1 MIDSYF
7 RSPFQK
13 LLIDPVAHRLVG
25 VPANLITALSCLLG
39 VAVVPLLAFALP
51 IAAASSL
58 IFSGYL
64 DTLDGTIARLRRQT
78 SPLGTVLDICSD
90 RVVESAV
97 VIGLFLVDPAR
108 ALLCLLLLASILLCI
123 TSFLVV
129 GIFSENDSHKSFHY
143 SPGLIERTEAFLFF
157 LGMILLPTIFA
168 QLATAFVGLVT
179 LTALIRIRQFSGQCK
194 LQRVRQEDELPK

>member
-7 RSPFQK
+7 RPPFQK
-13 LLIDPVAHRLVG
+13 LLIDPIARRLVG

-39 VAVVPLLAFALP
+39 LAVIPLLAFDFS
-51 IAAASSL
+51 IAAASAL

-64 DTLDGTIARLRRQT
+64 DALDGTIARLRRES
-78 SPLGTVLDICSD
+78 SPFGTVLDICAD

-97 VIGLFLVDPAR
+97 VIGLLLVDPDR
-108 ALLCLLLLASILLCI
+108 ALLCLAMLASILLCI

-143 SPGLIERTEAFLFF
+143 SPGLIERAEAFLFF
-157 LGMILLPTIFA
+157 LGMMLLPTIFA
-168 QLATAFVGLVT
+168 PLATAFAALVI
-179 LTALIRIRQFSGQCK
+179 LTAVLRIRQFGGQCK
-194 LQRVRQEDELPK
+194 LQRVPQERERRK